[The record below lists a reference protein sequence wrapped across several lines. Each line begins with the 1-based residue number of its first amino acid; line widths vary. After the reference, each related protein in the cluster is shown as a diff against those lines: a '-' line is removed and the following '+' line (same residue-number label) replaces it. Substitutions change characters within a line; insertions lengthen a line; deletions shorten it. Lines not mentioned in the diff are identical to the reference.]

1 MPHDEREPDP
11 NEGMGVSSERVGP
24 TGPDQYGSTGVRDTS
39 PVADEAEA
47 PPEQAAGGAERNP
60 DGLSPEADLPSLD
73 PRSGDDQ
80 GATGTPRD

>member
-39 PVADEAEA
+39 PVADEADP
-47 PPEQAAGGAERNP
+47 PPEQAAGGAESNP
-60 DGLSPEADLPSLD
+60 DGLSPKVDLPSLD
-73 PRSGDDQ
+73 PRSGDDPDDV
-80 GATGTPRD
+80 GARRH